1 MAGTL
6 TPPTVPLV
14 DPLSAFVA
22 DSVNNRAAAL
32 ERGTSTPWD
41 LPFPGLHVPVAV
53 AVRGLGDRYVVDVL
67 SNRVVVLPHASTT
80 PTWFRFR
87 S

>member
-1 MAGTL
+1 M
-6 TPPTVPLV
+6 
-14 DPLSAFVA
+14 
-22 DSVNNRAAAL
+22 NNRAAAL

-41 LPFPGLHVPVAV
+41 LPFTGLHVPV
-53 AVRGLGDRYVVDVL
+53 AVRGLGDRYVADVL
-67 SNRVVVLPHASTT
+67 SNGVVVLPHASTT